1 MTDPFFTIGHSTRS
15 IAEFVELLREAN
27 IQLVVDVRTVPGSRT
42 NPQFNRDMLPI
53 ALSEFAIDYEHIPQ
67 LGGLR
72 TKSTTVPPSV
82 NAFWQNAS
90 FHNYADYAM
99 SDDFKSGLMRLREL
113 GHAKRTAMMCA
124 EAVWWRCHRR
134 IITDYLLAAG
144 DEVFHILGRN
154 HVERA
159 RMTPAATLGPTGALT
174 YPPDEGNE
182 VGREG
187 FWR

>member
-1 MTDPFFTIGHSTRS
+1 MTHPFFTIGHSTRS
-15 IAEFVELLREAN
+15 IAEFVELLRESE
-27 IQLVVDVRTVPGSRT
+27 IQLVVDVRTVPRSRT
-42 NPQFNRDMLPI
+42 NPQFNRDMLP
-53 ALSEFAIDYEHIPQ
+53 ATLSGFAIDYEHIAQ

-72 TKSTTVPPSV
+72 PRSLIVSTSL

-99 SDDFKSGLMRLREL
+99 SEDFKSGLMRLREL
-113 GHAKRTAMMCA
+113 GHAKRSALMCA

-134 IITDYLLAAG
+134 IIADYLLTAG

-159 RMTPAATLGPTGALT
+159 HMTPAAHLSPGGILT
-174 YPPDEGNE
+174 YPAGP
-182 VGREG
+182 
-187 FWR
+187 